1 MTAVSARFQEAH
13 LFKRP
18 SLRSRMIEWVLW
30 RLRVK
35 SRFAKTDGF
44 RERVVKSRPTK
55 PRAPRSFYR
64 RYRVDE
70 TSYAGKP
77 IFTIS
82 PRNARA
88 RQHLLYL
95 HGGAYVYE
103 IMGMQWRMLARF
115 LDEAC
120 AAVTVPIYPLAPEFT
135 CEGISQFVLGVY
147 RVLQNDGKPIIVIC
161 DSSGGGM
168 ALSLSKQLRDA
179 GATQPAKLVL
189 VSPWLDVTCSD
200 PAQTILDRSD
210 PLLAMPGLREA
221 GIWYAG
227 KLSPTDP
234 RVSPLYG
241 DLNGL
246 PPILVLTGTHDL
258 LNSDA
263 HRLRALMAAPPEA
276 LKMIEYR
283 NMLHVWPSLPIREA
297 REAMNEILTFVQIGD
312 LQERPQTVGG
322 EGNPPVPAPTKIS
335 GMRSATDDAAQVRGL
350 DHSPAVVSRP

>member
-1 MTAVSARFQEAH
+1 MTAVSARSQGEH
-13 LFKRP
+13 LIKGP

-35 SRFAKTDGF
+35 GRFTKTDGF
-44 RERVVKSRPTK
+44 RERVVKSRPTN
-55 PRAPRSFYR
+55 PRPPRSFYR

-70 TSYAGKP
+70 TSQAGKP

-82 PRNARA
+82 PRNGEARK
-88 RQHLLYL
+88 HLLYL

-103 IMGMQWRMLARF
+103 IMGMQWKMLARF
-115 LDEAC
+115 LDEDDATI
-120 AAVTVPIYPLAPEFT
+120 TVPLYPLAPEYT
-135 CEGISQFVLGVY
+135 CEQISQFVLGVY
-147 RVLQNDGKPIIVIC
+147 RVLQNDGKPIVVLG

-168 ALSLSKQLRDA
+168 ALSLSQQLRNT

-200 PAQTILDRSD
+200 PVQAILDRSD

-227 KLSPTDP
+227 KLSPTDA

-263 HRLRALMAAPPEA
+263 HRLQTLMASQPGA

-297 REAMNEILTFVQIGD
+297 RQAMDQILTFMQID
-312 LQERPQTVGG
+312 SHQERAQTVGG

-335 GMRSATDDAAQVRGL
+335 GMRSATDDATLVKAS
-350 DHSPAVVSRP
+350 DHSAAVVSRP